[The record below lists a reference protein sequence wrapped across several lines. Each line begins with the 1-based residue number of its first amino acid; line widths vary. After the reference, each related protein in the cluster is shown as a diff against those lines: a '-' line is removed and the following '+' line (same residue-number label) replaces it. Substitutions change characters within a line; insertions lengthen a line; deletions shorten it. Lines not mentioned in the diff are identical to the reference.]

1 MPRLTITRSV
11 TILFD
16 LIPSDAADYELG
28 ESLLVELSSVSK
40 YLKLS
45 ATVDFLGITNPIV

>member
-11 TILFD
+11 TMLFY

-28 ESLLVELSSVSK
+28 ESLLVELSSVYR

-45 ATVDFLGITNPIV
+45 ATVDFLGIINPIV